1 MHGGRDAGRHG
12 HGRGRSVPAG
22 RPVVGVVS
30 WCAGIAG
37 DQERLPLASWHG
49 GAGRSGRVPSSGARH
64 RGRQVGVAGR
74 VALVVVSVLV
84 FMVTGYGWAQYRN
97 LARGVRTS
105 GALHGVHGSR
115 SVGGDLNILV
125 MGLDSRLDENGD
137 PLPADMYAALRAGGQ
152 HDGGYNTNVLMLL
165 HVPGDGSRPTLM
177 SIPRDDYV
185 DLAGSPDGIPRGKI
199 KQAYGL
205 AFDQEHRRLVAQGVT
220 EKTELEQRSRDAGRT
235 TEINT
240 VRQLLGGVPVDHFV
254 EVTLGAF
261 FQLAQVLAPIT
272 VCVKQDTRDRYSSA
286 DFHQGYQQITAEQ
299 AVAFVR
305 QRRDTAHPQINFS
318 DLDRERRQQAFIAS
332 VAYQLKQAG
341 TLANPVTLTRL
352 ISVAKR
358 GIVTDPGLDLVSLA
372 AQAPV
377 LTSGNITF
385 LTLPIT
391 GFGTDSAGEDVNLID
406 VTQIQNLAH
415 RLFGAGKP
423 TLAAPTGPATIAT
436 VDAINA
442 TGRDGQAAA
451 VQRALVNKGFIPG
464 VASTGTR
471 RRTRSVI
478 YYRPGESTLAAA
490 ATTLL
495 GELPIESDPS
505 VETGHLQVVL
515 GSDFTLP
522 AASAAL
528 ARPPSP
534 GSGSG
539 PADSHST
546 QSGTD
551 AITPDSMSGGG
562 IPCVT

>member
-12 HGRGRSVPAG
+12 HSRLVPAG
-22 RPVVGVVS
+22 RSVVGVVS
-30 WCAGIAG
+30 WCVGIAG
-37 DQERLPLASWHG
+37 DRDRLPLASWHG
-49 GAGRSGRVPSSGARH
+49 RLGRSGRVSSFGARH
-64 RGRQVGVAGR
+64 RGCRVGVAGR
-74 VALVVVSVLV
+74 VALVVASVLV
-84 FMVTGYGWAQYRN
+84 FVVTGYGWAQYRN
-97 LARGVRTS
+97 LVRGVRTS
-105 GALHGVHGSR
+105 GALHGVHESR
-115 SVGGDLNILV
+115 SVGEDLNILV

-185 DLAGSPDGIPRGKI
+185 DLADSPDGIPRGKI

-235 TEINT
+235 TAINT

-286 DFHQGYQQITAEQ
+286 DFRQGYQQITAEQ

-305 QRRDTAHPQINFS
+305 QRRDTAHPQMNFS

-358 GIVTDPGLDLVSLA
+358 GIVTDSGLDLISLA

-385 LTLPIT
+385 LTLPII

-415 RLFGAGKP
+415 RLFGADKP
-423 TLAAPTGPATIAT
+423 TLAAPTGPAAIAT

-442 TGRDGQAAA
+442 TGRGGQAVA

-464 VASTGTR
+464 MASTGIR

-478 YYRPGESTLAAA
+478 YYRPGESTSAAAA
-490 ATTLL
+490 ATLL
-495 GELPIESDPS
+495 GALPVESDPS
-505 VETGHLQVVL
+505 VEMGHLQVVL

-534 GSGSG
+534 GSASG

-546 QSGTD
+546 HSGTD
-551 AITPDSMSGGG
+551 AIMPDSISSGG

>member
-12 HGRGRSVPAG
+12 HGRLVPAG
-22 RPVVGVVS
+22 RSVVGVVS
-30 WCAGIAG
+30 WCVGIAG
-37 DQERLPLASWHG
+37 DRDRLPLASWHG
-49 GAGRSGRVPSSGARH
+49 RLGRSGRVSSFGARH
-64 RGRQVGVAGR
+64 RGCRVGVAGR
-74 VALVVVSVLV
+74 VALVVASVLV
-84 FMVTGYGWAQYRN
+84 FVVTGYGWAQYRN
-97 LARGVRTS
+97 LVRGVRTS
-105 GALHGVHGSR
+105 GALHGVHESR

-185 DLAGSPDGIPRGKI
+185 DLADSPDGIPRGKI

-235 TEINT
+235 TAINT

-305 QRRDTAHPQINFS
+305 QRRDTAHPQMNFS

-358 GIVTDPGLDLVSLA
+358 GIVTDSGLDLISLA

-415 RLFGAGKP
+415 RLFGAGTP
-423 TLAAPTGPATIAT
+423 TLAAPTGPAAIAT
-436 VDAINA
+436 VDTINA
-442 TGRDGQAAA
+442 TGRGGQAAA

-478 YYRPGESTLAAA
+478 YYRPGESTWAAAA
-490 ATTLL
+490 ATLL
-495 GELPIESDPS
+495 GALPVESDPS
-505 VETGHLQVVL
+505 VEMGHLQVVL

-534 GSGSG
+534 GSASG

-546 QSGTD
+546 HSGTD
-551 AITPDSMSGGG
+551 AIMPDSISSGG